1 MAKQYLKLSDI
12 ENSKA
17 NKGKKNQS
25 KLIKSLISPVANHTS
40 WDLNHKHSVD
50 IALLQ
55 RKAKITKQRSAKFL
69 RRQKLLLIVLQ

>member
-1 MAKQYLKLSDI
+1 VAKQCLKLSDI

-50 IALLQ
+50 IALVQ
-55 RKAKITKQRSAKFL
+55 KQAKYKEQS
-69 RRQKLLLIVLQ
+69 